1 MKCVKFHAE
10 LNSSKSEKKT
20 RSGIGSIHNLT
31 YFATSQAQDAAGLK
45 FLHRRL
51 IYGFWGGGGANPIF
65 PIFPILISAK
75 STFISGKS
83 GNSFSP
89 ISPSLI
95 TLGHKLIHNLYIKVL
110 IALILVY
117 RNSM

>member
-1 MKCVKFHAE
+1 MAVQF
-10 LNSSKSEKKT
+10 SSLILAYME
-20 RSGIGSIHNLT
+20 H
-31 YFATSQAQDAAGLK
+31 
-45 FLHRRL
+45 FL
-51 IYGFWGGGGANPIF
+51 GGGGGGGGGGGNPIF
-65 PIFPILISAK
+65 PIFPIPISEK

-95 TLGHKLIHNLYIKVL
+95 TLGHMLIHNFYINVL

>member
-1 MKCVKFHAE
+1 MQALPGVQGHRLCCYRAAQ
-10 LNSSKSEKKT
+10 LL
-20 RSGIGSIHNLT
+20 RSGS
-31 YFATSQAQDAAGLK
+31 F
-45 FLHRRL
+45 
-51 IYGFWGGGGANPIF
+51 GGGGNPIF
-65 PIFPILISAK
+65 PIFPIPISEK

-95 TLGHKLIHNLYIKVL
+95 TLGHMLIHNFYINVL

>member
-1 MKCVKFHAE
+1 M
-10 LNSSKSEKKT
+10 
-20 RSGIGSIHNLT
+20 
-31 YFATSQAQDAAGLK
+31 
-45 FLHRRL
+45 
-51 IYGFWGGGGANPIF
+51 GGANPIF
-65 PIFPILISAK
+65 PIFPIPISEK

-95 TLGHKLIHNLYIKVL
+95 TLGHMLIHNFYINVL

>member
-1 MKCVKFHAE
+1 MSAPLPPLRPPFYV
-10 LNSSKSEKKT
+10 SSQRFT
-20 RSGIGSIHNLT
+20 TVNYWG
-31 YFATSQAQDAAGLK
+31 
-45 FLHRRL
+45 
-51 IYGFWGGGGANPIF
+51 GGGGANPIF
-65 PIFPILISAK
+65 PIFPIPILAK

-95 TLGHKLIHNLYIKVL
+95 TLGHMLIHNLYIKVL

>member
-1 MKCVKFHAE
+1 MHNKS
-10 LNSSKSEKKT
+10 LNSAEMLNNCIKLT
-20 RSGIGSIHNLT
+20 QTSGRNIVL
-31 YFATSQAQDAAGLK
+31 
-45 FLHRRL
+45 
-51 IYGFWGGGGANPIF
+51 GGGGANPIF
-65 PIFPILISAK
+65 PIFPIPISEK

-95 TLGHKLIHNLYIKVL
+95 TLGHMLIHNFYINVL

>member
-1 MKCVKFHAE
+1 MAE
-10 LNSSKSEKKT
+10 IGFILNQST
-20 RSGIGSIHNLT
+20 L
-31 YFATSQAQDAAGLK
+31 
-45 FLHRRL
+45 
-51 IYGFWGGGGANPIF
+51 GGGGGQPDFSDF
-65 PIFPILISAK
+65 PIPISEK

-95 TLGHKLIHNLYIKVL
+95 TLGHMLIHNFYINVL

-117 RNSM
+117 RNSMEDLPGPKYKDFV

>member
-1 MKCVKFHAE
+1 MFTTDA
-10 LNSSKSEKKT
+10 SK
-20 RSGIGSIHNLT
+20 N
-31 YFATSQAQDAAGLK
+31 
-45 FLHRRL
+45 
-51 IYGFWGGGGANPIF
+51 GFMTKLGGGGGNPIF
-65 PIFPILISAK
+65 PIFPIPISEK

-95 TLGHKLIHNLYIKVL
+95 TLGHMLIHNFYINVL

>member
-1 MKCVKFHAE
+1 MG
-10 LNSSKSEKKT
+10 
-20 RSGIGSIHNLT
+20 RSLYQIRVIIIIGLVEMLHGT
-31 YFATSQAQDAAGLK
+31 TSG
-45 FLHRRL
+45 
-51 IYGFWGGGGANPIF
+51 GGGGANPIF
-65 PIFPILISAK
+65 PVFPIPISEK
-75 STFISGKS
+75 STFVSGKS

-95 TLGHKLIHNLYIKVL
+95 TLGRMLIHNFYINVL

>member
-1 MKCVKFHAE
+1 MNVMTIQSAQLRNE
-10 LNSSKSEKKT
+10 IISLNK
-20 RSGIGSIHNLT
+20 L
-31 YFATSQAQDAAGLK
+31 
-45 FLHRRL
+45 
-51 IYGFWGGGGANPIF
+51 GGGPTRFF
-65 PIFPILISAK
+65 PIFPIPISEK

-95 TLGHKLIHNLYIKVL
+95 TLGHMLIHNFYINVL

>member
-1 MKCVKFHAE
+1 MANNGEKWRIMAMANSSFSFVKFAIFRQH
-10 LNSSKSEKKT
+10 
-20 RSGIGSIHNLT
+20 
-31 YFATSQAQDAAGLK
+31 
-45 FLHRRL
+45 L
-51 IYGFWGGGGANPIF
+51 ILEFHIGGGANPIF
-65 PIFPILISAK
+65 PIFPIPISEK

-95 TLGHKLIHNLYIKVL
+95 TLGHMLIHNFYINVL

>member
-1 MKCVKFHAE
+1 MKIFNFE
-10 LNSSKSEKKT
+10 LESKL
-20 RSGIGSIHNLT
+20 G
-31 YFATSQAQDAAGLK
+31 
-45 FLHRRL
+45 
-51 IYGFWGGGGANPIF
+51 GGGGANPIF
-65 PIFPILISAK
+65 PIFPIPISAK

-95 TLGHKLIHNLYIKVL
+95 TLGHMLLHNLYINVL

-117 RNSM
+117 RNNMWDLPRPKYKDFLF